1 MIMDMFHEN
10 VNDDFVEYFL
20 HDLLNNMTQF
30 NDMLVVLT
38 KETNDKSR
46 NAVFKRIDNLKE
58 IINEEVQM
66 LKDLRDFRKLTY
78 AEVEVVN
85 KIADLRE
92 STYIME
98 YEKTRI

>member
-1 MIMDMFHEN
+1 MDMFHEN

-20 HDLLNNMTQF
+20 HDLLDSMIQF

-66 LKDLRDFRKLTY
+66 LKDLRVFRKLTY

>member
-20 HDLLNNMTQF
+20 HDLLDSMIQF

-66 LKDLRDFRKLTY
+66 LKDLRVFRKLTY

>member
-66 LKDLRDFRKLTY
+66 LKDLRVFRKLTY

>member
-1 MIMDMFHEN
+1 MDMFHEN

-20 HDLLNNMTQF
+20 HDLLNCMTQF
-30 NDMLVVLT
+30 NDMLVILT

-66 LKDLRDFRKLTY
+66 LKDLRAFRKLTY